1 MKRLSILL
9 TATFFLLSGIQT
21 LSAKK
26 KKKDSKEP
34 DVHLRVDLDRTI
46 LPAGKKGKAVIK
58 VCLEPEEI
66 IRDAANR
73 PSVNVA
79 LVLDKSG
86 SMSGE
91 KIAQA
96 KEAAVQAIRR
106 LGTKDL
112 VSIVAYSIRLIPL
125 LRHRRQGMSAN
136 LKISYETCERVE
148 ERLYTPGSIRELQN

>member
-9 TATFFLLSGIQT
+9 TATFFLLSGFQFI
-21 LSAKK
+21 SAKK
-26 KKKDSKEP
+26 KKRDSKEP

-91 KIAQA
+91 SPEMAEYSLAIQA
-96 KEAAVQAIRR
+96 RTLAFLWFEP
-106 LGTKDL
+106 T
-112 VSIVAYSIRLIPL
+112 S
-125 LRHRRQGMSAN
+125 
-136 LKISYETCERVE
+136 
-148 ERLYTPGSIRELQN
+148 

>member
-34 DVHLRVDLDRTI
+34 DLNLRVYLDRTI
-46 LPAGKKGKAVIK
+46 LHAGKKGKAVIK

-66 IRDAANR
+66 IRDVANR

-112 VSIVAYSIRLIPL
+112 VSIVAYSNQADSIAPAQKAGNVSKLENIIRN
-125 LRHRRQGMSAN
+125 LRAGGGTA
-136 LKISYETCERVE
+136 
-148 ERLYTPGSIRELQN
+148 

>member
-106 LGTKDL
+106 LGT
-112 VSIVAYSIRLIPL
+112 
-125 LRHRRQGMSAN
+125 
-136 LKISYETCERVE
+136 
-148 ERLYTPGSIRELQN
+148 

>member
-1 MKRLSILL
+1 M
-9 TATFFLLSGIQT
+9 
-21 LSAKK
+21 
-26 KKKDSKEP
+26 
-34 DVHLRVDLDRTI
+34 
-46 LPAGKKGKAVIK
+46 IK

-112 VSIVAYSIRLIPL
+112 VSIVLTRIRLIPL

-136 LKISYETCERVE
+136 LKISYETASGWRN
-148 ERLYTPGSIRELQN
+148 GSIRRGQSGSCRIKKEFEQRIFQSNHPSIGRTCQPGTLLNC